1 MAVYNR
7 YRGNGSR
14 AERIEEPPS
23 RNGRQQSGKKSGA
36 GAAIPAAPAAPP
48 PFWQATPLSP
58 PAPPPARKTPQQS
71 GLPLQKLPFL
81 GDLPKK
87 LGELETEDLLLILI
101 LYLMYR
107 ESGDKELLI
116 IMGAMYLL

>member
-1 MAVYNR
+1 MAAYNL

-14 AERIEEPPS
+14 AERVDDRRRERPLARPQKPQSPQHRPP
-23 RNGRQQSGKKSGA
+23 GA
-36 GAAIPAAPAAPP
+36 PMPP
-48 PFWQATPLSP
+48 L
-58 PAPPPARKTPQQS
+58 
-71 GLPLQKLPFL
+71 GKLPIL

-107 ESGDKELLI
+107 ESGDTELLI

>member
-1 MAVYNR
+1 MAAYNL

-14 AERIEEPPS
+14 AERIDDRRSEKPKQTSAAPRPLQRRPS
-23 RNGRQQSGKKSGA
+23 L
-36 GAAIPAAPAAPP
+36 PAAP
-48 PFWQATPLSP
+48 L
-58 PAPPPARKTPQQS
+58 AR
-71 GLPLQKLPFL
+71 LPIL

>member
-1 MAVYNR
+1 MAAYNL

-14 AERIEEPPS
+14 AERVEDNS
-23 RNGRQQSGKKSGA
+23 RRAS
-36 GAAIPAAPAAPP
+36 APQPKPQHRPP
-48 PFWQATPLSP
+48 PQRQPT
-58 PAPPPARKTPQQS
+58 
-71 GLPLQKLPFL
+71 LPKLPIL

-87 LGELETEDLLLILI
+87 LGELESEDLLLILI

-107 ESGDKELLI
+107 ESGDKQLLL

>member
-1 MAVYNR
+1 MAAYNL
-7 YRGNGSR
+7 YRGNGRRDAPRKPSQ
-14 AERIEEPPS
+14 PPMP
-23 RNGRQQSGKKSGA
+23 RRTEKP
-36 GAAIPAAPAAPP
+36 PAA
-48 PFWQATPLSP
+48 
-58 PAPPPARKTPQQS
+58 
-71 GLPLQKLPFL
+71 KLPFL
-81 GDLPKK
+81 GELPKK

>member
-1 MAVYNR
+1 MYNR

-14 AERIEEPPS
+14 PERMEDHPSAKSPTPCRPPFPPPS
-23 RNGRQQSGKKSGA
+23 AK
-36 GAAIPAAPAAPP
+36 
-48 PFWQATPLSP
+48 
-58 PAPPPARKTPQQS
+58 PQKRS
-71 GLPLQKLPFL
+71 GLIPEKLTKSL
-81 GDLPKK
+81 AS
-87 LGELETEDLLLILI
+87 LETEDLLLILI

>member
-1 MAVYNR
+1 MMYNR
-7 YRGNGSR
+7 YRGNGSKPEKLPEPEQKR
-14 AERIEEPPS
+14 EEK
-23 RNGRQQSGKKSGA
+23 RQMS
-36 GAAIPAAPAAPP
+36 APARPVQKSKQHDP
-48 PFWQATPLSP
+48 KNGLTTFI
-58 PAPPPARKTPQQS
+58 PQ
-71 GLPLQKLPFL
+71 
-81 GDLPKK
+81 K

>member
-1 MAVYNR
+1 MYNR

-14 AERIEEPPS
+14 PERMEDHPSAKSPTPCRPPIPPPS
-23 RNGRQQSGKKSGA
+23 AK
-36 GAAIPAAPAAPP
+36 PP
-48 PFWQATPLSP
+48 K
-58 PAPPPARKTPQQS
+58 RS
-71 GLPLQKLPFL
+71 GLIPEKLTKSL
-81 GDLPKK
+81 AS
-87 LGELETEDLLLILI
+87 LETEDLLLILI

>member
-1 MAVYNR
+1 MYNR

-14 AERIEEPPS
+14 PERMEDHPS
-23 RNGRQQSGKKSGA
+23 AKS
-36 GAAIPAAPAAPP
+36 PTPCRP
-48 PFWQATPLSP
+48 PFP
-58 PAPPPARKTPQQS
+58 PKRS
-71 GLPLQKLPFL
+71 GLIPEKLTKSL
-81 GDLPKK
+81 AS
-87 LGELETEDLLLILI
+87 LETEDLLLILI

>member
-1 MAVYNR
+1 MYNR

-14 AERIEEPPS
+14 PERMEDHPSAQSPTPCRPPFPPPS
-23 RNGRQQSGKKSGA
+23 AK
-36 GAAIPAAPAAPP
+36 PP
-48 PFWQATPLSP
+48 K
-58 PAPPPARKTPQQS
+58 RS
-71 GLPLQKLPFL
+71 GLIPEKLTKSL
-81 GDLPKK
+81 AS
-87 LGELETEDLLLILI
+87 LETEDLLLILI

>member
-1 MAVYNR
+1 MYNR

-14 AERIEEPPS
+14 PERMEDHPSAKSPPPKRSPLPPPS
-23 RNGRQQSGKKSGA
+23 AK
-36 GAAIPAAPAAPP
+36 PP
-48 PFWQATPLSP
+48 K
-58 PAPPPARKTPQQS
+58 RS
-71 GLPLQKLPFL
+71 GLIPEKLTKSL
-81 GDLPKK
+81 AS
-87 LGELETEDLLLILI
+87 LETEDLLLILI

>member
-1 MAVYNR
+1 MTTAMYNR

-14 AERIEEPPS
+14 AEKIEEPKHINTPPP
-23 RNGRQQSGKKSGA
+23 KKS
-36 GAAIPAAPAAPP
+36 AAPP
-48 PFWQATPLSP
+48 KKNPPHRANGQPLS
-58 PAPPPARKTPQQS
+58 K
-71 GLPLQKLPFL
+71 LPLLGGTLSALPQ
-81 GDLPKK
+81 K

>member
-1 MAVYNR
+1 MYNR

-14 AERIEEPPS
+14 PERMEDHPSAKSPTPCTPPFPPPS
-23 RNGRQQSGKKSGA
+23 AK
-36 GAAIPAAPAAPP
+36 PP
-48 PFWQATPLSP
+48 K
-58 PAPPPARKTPQQS
+58 RS
-71 GLPLQKLPFL
+71 GLIPEKLTKSL
-81 GDLPKK
+81 ASW
-87 LGELETEDLLLILI
+87 ETEDLLLILI

>member
-1 MAVYNR
+1 MATYNR

-14 AERIEEPPS
+14 AEKVQEPPS
-23 RNGRQQSGKKSGA
+23 RRPDPSGRGGGSAQPKRSG
-36 GAAIPAAPAAPP
+36 
-48 PFWQATPLSP
+48 
-58 PAPPPARKTPQQS
+58 TPQQPQPMRNAPRQS
-71 GLPLQKLPFL
+71 GLSLQKLPIL

-116 IMGAMYLL
+116 IMGAMYLF

>member
-1 MAVYNR
+1 MYNR

-14 AERIEEPPS
+14 PERIEEHPSAKSPTPCRPPFPPPS
-23 RNGRQQSGKKSGA
+23 AK
-36 GAAIPAAPAAPP
+36 PP
-48 PFWQATPLSP
+48 K
-58 PAPPPARKTPQQS
+58 RS
-71 GLPLQKLPFL
+71 GLIPEKLTKSL
-81 GDLPKK
+81 AS
-87 LGELETEDLLLILI
+87 LETEDLLLILI

>member
-1 MAVYNR
+1 MAAYNR

-14 AERIEEPPS
+14 AERVEEPTS
-23 RNGRQQSGKKSGA
+23 RNGRQQSGRSGM
-36 GAAIPAAPAAPP
+36 G
-48 PFWQATPLSP
+48 SP
-58 PAPPPARKTPQQS
+58 SRGKPAPPRKTTQQS
-71 GLPLQKLPFL
+71 VPSLQKLPFL

>member
-1 MAVYNR
+1 MYNR
-7 YRGNGSR
+7 YKGN
-14 AERIEEPPS
+14 
-23 RNGRQQSGKKSGA
+23 SGKV
-36 GAAIPAAPAAPP
+36 IRVEDN
-48 PFWQATPLSP
+48 LP
-58 PAPPPARKTPQQS
+58 PAPKMKPMPPTKIYRPNPGIA
-71 GLPLQKLPFL
+71 LQNLIPRT
-81 GDLPKK
+81 

>member
-1 MAVYNR
+1 MAAYNL

-14 AERIEEPPS
+14 AERVDEHRRTEQPRPQPPQ
-23 RNGRQQSGKKSGA
+23 RRK
-36 GAAIPAAPAAPP
+36 
-48 PFWQATPLSP
+48 
-58 PAPPPARKTPQQS
+58 PAPPPA
-71 GLPLQKLPFL
+71 GLPIL
-81 GDLPKK
+81 GELPKK

-107 ESGDKELLI
+107 ESGDRELLI

>member
-1 MAVYNR
+1 MAAYNL

-14 AERIEEPPS
+14 AERVEERRSETQRPQPKS
-23 RNGRQQSGKKSGA
+23 R
-36 GAAIPAAPAAPP
+36 PMPAPA
-48 PFWQATPLSP
+48 Q
-58 PAPPPARKTPQQS
+58 PA
-71 GLPLQKLPFL
+71 KLPIL
-81 GDLPKK
+81 GDLPQK

-107 ESGDKELLI
+107 ESGDKELLL

>member
-1 MAVYNR
+1 MAAYNL

-14 AERIEEPPS
+14 AERIDDRRSEKPKQTS
-23 RNGRQQSGKKSGA
+23 
-36 GAAIPAAPAAPP
+36 AAPRPP
-48 PFWQATPLSP
+48 QRRPSLPAEPL
-58 PAPPPARKTPQQS
+58 AR
-71 GLPLQKLPFL
+71 LPIL
-81 GDLPKK
+81 GNLPKK

>member
-1 MAVYNR
+1 MAAYNL

-14 AERIEEPPS
+14 AERIDDRRRERPTQQPRPQKPQSPQHRPP
-23 RNGRQQSGKKSGA
+23 G
-36 GAAIPAAPAAPP
+36 APP
-48 PFWQATPLSP
+48 L
-58 PAPPPARKTPQQS
+58 
-71 GLPLQKLPFL
+71 GKLPIL

-107 ESGDKELLI
+107 ESGDTELLI

>member
-1 MAVYNR
+1 MYNR
-7 YRGNGSR
+7 YKGNSGKVIRVEDS
-14 AERIEEPPS
+14 PPS
-23 RNGRQQSGKKSGA
+23 ARNTKPR
-36 GAAIPAAPAAPP
+36 PP
-48 PFWQATPLSP
+48 VKISP
-58 PAPPPARKTPQQS
+58 QKFPN
-71 GLPLQKLPFL
+71 PLQNII
-81 GDLPKK
+81 PKT

>member
-1 MAVYNR
+1 MYNR

-14 AERIEEPPS
+14 PERMEDQPSARSPTPCRPPFPPPS
-23 RNGRQQSGKKSGA
+23 AK
-36 GAAIPAAPAAPP
+36 PP
-48 PFWQATPLSP
+48 K
-58 PAPPPARKTPQQS
+58 RS
-71 GLPLQKLPFL
+71 GLIPEKLTKSL
-81 GDLPKK
+81 AS
-87 LGELETEDLLLILI
+87 LETEDLLLILI

>member
-1 MAVYNR
+1 MAAYNL

-14 AERIEEPPS
+14 AERIEERPS
-23 RNGRQQSGKKSGA
+23 
-36 GAAIPAAPAAPP
+36 APHRTS
-48 PFWQATPLSP
+48 QP
-58 PAPPPARKTPQQS
+58 PAPRRTEKPPAA
-71 GLPLQKLPFL
+71 KLPFL
-81 GDLPKK
+81 GELPKK

>member
-1 MAVYNR
+1 MAAYNL

-14 AERIEEPPS
+14 AERVEDNS
-23 RNGRQQSGKKSGA
+23 RRTS
-36 GAAIPAAPAAPP
+36 APQPKPQHRPP
-48 PFWQATPLSP
+48 PPRQPT
-58 PAPPPARKTPQQS
+58 
-71 GLPLQKLPFL
+71 LPKLPIL

-87 LGELETEDLLLILI
+87 LGELESEDLLLILI

-107 ESGDKELLI
+107 ESGDKQLLL

>member
-1 MAVYNR
+1 MAAYNL

-14 AERIEEPPS
+14 AERIEEHRDAQRKASQPPMP
-23 RNGRQQSGKKSGA
+23 RPAEK
-36 GAAIPAAPAAPP
+36 PAAP
-48 PFWQATPLSP
+48 
-58 PAPPPARKTPQQS
+58 
-71 GLPLQKLPFL
+71 KLPFL

>member
-1 MAVYNR
+1 MYNR
-7 YRGNGSR
+7 YKGN
-14 AERIEEPPS
+14 
-23 RNGRQQSGKKSGA
+23 SGKV
-36 GAAIPAAPAAPP
+36 IRVEDN
-48 PFWQATPLSP
+48 LP
-58 PAPPPARKTPQQS
+58 PAPKTRPKPPAGSMSVMPEN
-71 GLPLQKLPFL
+71 PLQKLI
-81 GDLPKK
+81 PKT

>member
-1 MAVYNR
+1 MAAYNL

-14 AERIEEPPS
+14 AERIDDHRSEKPDS
-23 RNGRQQSGKKSGA
+23 RLQIRRTCRRHRP
-36 GAAIPAAPAAPP
+36 PAACLL
-48 PFWQATPLSP
+48 TPLCS
-58 PAPPPARKTPQQS
+58 S
-71 GLPLQKLPFL
+71 CPFS
-81 GDLPKK
+81 GDLPQK
-87 LGELETEDLLLILI
+87 LGDLETEDLLLILI

>member
-1 MAVYNR
+1 MYNR

-14 AERIEEPPS
+14 PERMEDHPSVESPTPCRPPLPPPS
-23 RNGRQQSGKKSGA
+23 AKPSKR
-36 GAAIPAAPAAPP
+36 
-48 PFWQATPLSP
+48 
-58 PAPPPARKTPQQS
+58 S
-71 GLPLQKLPFL
+71 GLIPEKLTKSL
-81 GDLPKK
+81 AS
-87 LGELETEDLLLILI
+87 LETEDLLLILI